1 LAETWNFTA
10 FKEHQASMMTVGGWF
25 DEDLY
30 GPLNTY
36 STIEKIVKNYNTI
49 VMGLWSH
56 GDWPEIQKTGNR
68 KYQFGGDS
76 ISGFIKKH
84 RSLISS
90 FFKGEWKG
98 RINYLK
104 LMF

>member
-1 LAETWNFTA
+1 
-10 FKEHQASMMTVGGWF
+10 MTVGGWF

-36 STIEKIVKNYNTI
+36 STIEKTVKNYNTI
-49 VMGLWSH
+49 VMAWSH

-68 KYQFGGDS
+68 KYQFGDS

-90 FFKGEWKG
+90 FFKENGKGE
-98 RINYLK
+98 
-104 LMF
+104 